1 MKRAINYNISLYYYS
16 NIVLLMKLELL
27 IIGITAFLAYNTYY
41 DGKYTK
47 MIMKNKKYFQIAFF
61 VFLGIVFYLMV
72 KRNPARCKNLLL
84 HANNVVKYMPIDKSS
99 MDMLS
104 PLIDFTTTSSNSSF
118 MGDMHNEEGF
128 ASGDLGTM
136 SAEKRILQ
144 SGGKSTKRSVSE
156 TKKKYV
162 ASQQQWK
169 CGDCK
174 QQLNAWFEVDH
185 VKRLEYG
192 GTNEVANLVALCR
205 DCHGK
210 KTAMENM

>member
-1 MKRAINYNISLYYYS
+1 
-16 NIVLLMKLELL
+16 MKLELL
-27 IIGITAFLAYNTYY
+27 IFGITAFVAYNTYH

-61 VFLGIVFYLMV
+61 VFLGFVFYLMV
-72 KRNPARCKNLLL
+72 KRNPARCKNILL

-104 PLIDFTTTSSNSSF
+104 PLIDFTTTTSSNSSF
-118 MGDMHNEEGF
+118 MGDLNEETG
-128 ASGDLGTM
+128 GDPSTLN
-136 SAEKRILQ
+136 AEKRILQ

-162 ASQQQWK
+162 ASNQGWK

-174 QQLNAWFEVDH
+174 NQLNAWFEVDH
-185 VKRLEYG
+185 IKRLEYG
-192 GTNEVANLVALCR
+192 GTNDVANLVALCR

>member
-1 MKRAINYNISLYYYS
+1 
-16 NIVLLMKLELL
+16 MKLELL
-27 IIGITAFLAYNTYY
+27 IVGITIFFAYNTYY

-61 VFLGIVFYLMV
+61 IFLGIVFYLMV
-72 KRNPARCKNLLL
+72 KRNPARCKNMLL

-104 PLIDFTTTSSNSSF
+104 PLIDFTSTSNSSSF
-118 MGDMHNEEGF
+118 MGDLNNEMGLPNV
-128 ASGDLGTM
+128 ASN
-136 SAEKRILQ
+136 SEKRILQ

-162 ASQQQWK
+162 ASQQGWK

-174 QQLNAWFEVDH
+174 EQLNAWFEVDH
-185 VKRLEYG
+185 IKRLEYG
-192 GTNEVANLVALCR
+192 GTNEVSNLVALCR
-205 DCHGK
+205 DCHGR

>member
-1 MKRAINYNISLYYYS
+1 
-16 NIVLLMKLELL
+16 MKLELL
-27 IIGITAFLAYNTYY
+27 IFGITAFLAYNTYY

-61 VFLGIVFYLMV
+61 VFLGIIFYLMV
-72 KRNPARCKNLLL
+72 KRNPARCKNILL

-104 PLIDFTTTSSNSSF
+104 PLIDFTSTSSNSSF
-118 MGDMHNEEGF
+118 MGDLNTDNNMG
-128 ASGDLGTM
+128 ASM
-136 SAEKRILQ
+136 SSINAEKRILQ

-162 ASQQQWK
+162 ASNQGWK

-185 VKRLEYG
+185 IKRLEYG
-192 GTNEVANLVALCR
+192 GTNEVSNLVALCR